1 MALNKYFQN
10 GAKSEQNLY
19 ESLVIESIQ
28 IHGIDVYYCP
38 RKIIKRDFV
47 LNEDVVS
54 TFDKAFKV
62 EMYVEEME
70 GFEGDSKIYE
80 KFGLEVRDEMT
91 LRVAKYRWNQL
102 IQRHGYADDAVRPRE
117 GDLIYVPLYKSI
129 FEIRYSDSKKP
140 FYQLQD
146 FKLFT
151 LTCEKFEYEGQEI
164 DTGIDDIDDIQ
175 EKLSQGFT
183 FVIDSKTEPNFIDG
197 ETLTFTTPGG
207 ITGNTEFFE
216 YNIVPDSD
224 PIVEEMRVGTL
235 TFDDGYFHNIEANT
249 SFLGTE
255 SGGSL
260 IISELRSLDD
270 SDSDIF
276 NSDHWAGNATFADAA
291 NGLEFID
298 FSESNPFGEPFNFQ

>member
-1 MALNKYFQN
+1 MALNRYFSN
-10 GAKSEQNLY
+10 GTQSEQNLY

-28 IHGIDVYYCP
+28 IHGIDVYYIP

-47 LNEDVVS
+47 LNEDVIS
-54 TFDKAFKV
+54 SFDKAFKI
-62 EMYVEEME
+62 EMYVEEMD

-91 LRVAKYRWNQL
+91 LRVAKCRWNQL
-102 IQRHGYADDAVRPRE
+102 IGRHGYTEDAVRPRE

-146 FKLFT
+146 LPLFT

-164 DTGIDDIDDIQ
+164 DTGVDEIDEIQ

-183 FVIDSKTEPNFIDG
+183 FVIDSKIEPDFVSG

-207 ITGNTEFFE
+207 VIGSTEFFE
-216 YNIVPDSD
+216 YVTVPDSD
-224 PIVEEMRVGTL
+224 PIIEEMQVGTL
-235 TFDDGYFHNIEANT
+235 TFNDGYFHNIEANT
-249 SFLGTE
+249 TFVGGDG
-255 SGGSL
+255 GGSC
-260 IISELRSLDD
+260 IINEMKALDD
-270 SDSDIF
+270 TNSDIF
-276 NSDHWAGNATFADAA
+276 PADHWAENATFTDEA
-291 NGLEFID
+291 NSFEFID
-298 FSESNPFGEPFNFQ
+298 FSENNPFGEPLNFQ

>member
-1 MALNKYFQN
+1 MALNRYFQN
-10 GAKSEQNLY
+10 GSSAEQNLY

-28 IHGIDVYYCP
+28 IHGIDVYYIP

-47 LNEDVVS
+47 LNEDVIS
-54 TFDKAFKV
+54 SFDKAFKI

-80 KFGLEVRDEMT
+80 KFGLEVRDELT
-91 LRVAKYRWNQL
+91 LRVAKCRWNQL
-102 IQRHGYADDAVRPRE
+102 IGRHGYTNDAVRPRE

-146 FKLFT
+146 LPLFT

-164 DTGIDDIDDIQ
+164 DTGLDDIDDIQ

-183 FVIDSKTEPNFIDG
+183 FVIDSKTEPDFISG
-197 ETLTFTTPGG
+197 ETLTFTLPDG
-207 ITGNTEFFE
+207 ITGSTEFFE
-216 YNIVPDSD
+216 YNTVPDSD
-224 PIVEEMRVGTL
+224 PIIEEMRVGTL

-249 SFLGTE
+249 SFLGND
-255 SGGSL
+255 SGGTC
-260 IISELRSLDD
+260 IINETRALDD

-276 NSDHWAGNATFADAA
+276 NADHWAANATFAEEAS
-291 NGLEFID
+291 NLEFID
-298 FSESNPFGEPFNFQ
+298 FSESNPFGEPFNFE